1 MQWIFQNHP
10 LFLFSFIF
18 LFTFL
23 CLFSSR
29 NYYEKFGGIIVQRNQ
44 WLIDIWDKEY
54 VQAKELENIPAQCH
68 SVKALWPETILYD
81 CLVKPF

>member
-1 MQWIFQNHP
+1 MDFSEPSP
-10 LFLFSFIF
+10 LSLQLHFFIYFSLPFFIPQ
-18 LFTFL
+18 
-23 CLFSSR
+23 
-29 NYYEKFGGIIVQRNQ
+29 YYEKFGGIIMQRNQ